1 MRKFTLLFITLSVLT
16 FTNLNAQTAT
26 KFATAHV
33 ENGNGDTQSG
43 RMYRVNAGAS
53 RDGNGNS
60 NGAFGNI
67 GDWSVDLTISEKTPN
82 DAAASYGGDV
92 ARMDNGGFGAIARA
106 SFAAGNYTRA
116 HSLGAVAFGFV
127 TVAGKAEDRMGAG
140 PFNGIDGGNVG
151 QVAFGW
157 RSVASGNGAVAM
169 GHGSTASG
177 PFSLAIGNSN
187 TASGEG
193 SVTFGNGTNATSKG
207 GFAIGSH
214 NATSDA
220 AFIVGNGTDSNNP
233 SDAFTVF
240 NDGSAV
246 LSGDLTVNSD
256 MRLKANIISLGGT
269 LAKLLQID
277 GKSYVMKKDTS
288 KQKIGLLAQN
298 VQTVFP
304 ELVKEANDAG
314 GTLSVNYQGL
324 IPVLINAIKEQQ
336 AEIDELKKM
345 IKKSE

>member
-1 MRKFTLLFITLSVLT
+1 MKKFTLLFIVALA
-16 FTNLNAQTAT
+16 FIFIDANAQTAT

-43 RMYRVNAGAS
+43 RMYRVNAAAS

-67 GDWSVDLTISEKTPN
+67 GDWSVDFTISEKTPV
-82 DAAASYGGDV
+82 DAYNSYGNQNPSL
-92 ARMDNGGFGAIARA
+92 DNGGFGAIARA

-116 HSLGAVAFGFV
+116 HSLGAVAMGFL
-127 TVAGKAEDRMGAG
+127 TIAGQDGDRMGEG

-169 GHGSTASG
+169 GHGSTAAG
-177 PFSLAIGNSN
+177 AFSLAMGNGN
-187 TASGEG
+187 NATGEG
-193 SVTFGNGTNATSKG
+193 AVTFGLGTEASAQG
-207 GFAIGSH
+207 GFAVGKN
-214 NATSDA
+214 NATTDA
-220 AFIVGNGTDSNNP
+220 AFVVGNGADADNQ
-233 SDAFTVF
+233 SDAFVVNT
-240 NDGSAV
+240 DGSAV

-256 MRLKANIISLGGT
+256 MRLKANIISLGST

-277 GKSYVMKKDTS
+277 GKSYVMKTDES
-288 KQKIGLLAQN
+288 KQKIGLLAQD
-298 VQTVFP
+298 VQAVYP
-304 ELVKEANDAG
+304 ELVKEANNEE

-336 AEIDELKKM
+336 VEINELKRL
-345 IKKSE
+345 IKKD

>member
-1 MRKFTLLFITLSVLT
+1 MKKFTLLFIVALA
-16 FTNLNAQTAT
+16 FIFIDANAQTAT

-67 GDWSVDLTISEKTPN
+67 GDWSVDFTISEKTPV
-82 DAAASYGGDV
+82 DAYNSYGNQNPSL
-92 ARMDNGGFGAIARA
+92 DNGGFGAIARA

-116 HSLGAVAFGFV
+116 HSLGSVAMGFL
-127 TVAGKAEDRMGAG
+127 TIAGQDGDRMGEG

-169 GHGSTASG
+169 GHGSTAAG
-177 PFSLAIGNSN
+177 AFSLAMGNGN
-187 TASGEG
+187 NATGEG
-193 SVTFGNGTNATSKG
+193 AVTFGLGTEASAQG
-207 GFAIGSH
+207 GFAVGKN
-214 NATSDA
+214 NATTDA
-220 AFIVGNGTDSNNP
+220 AFVVGNGADANNK
-233 SDAFTVF
+233 SDAFVV
-240 NDGSAV
+240 NSDGSAV

-256 MRLKANIISLGGT
+256 MRLKANIISLGST

-277 GKSYVMKKDTS
+277 GKSYVMKTDES
-288 KQKIGLLAQN
+288 KQKIGLLAQD
-298 VQTVFP
+298 VQAVYP
-304 ELVKEANDAG
+304 ELVKEANNEE

-336 AEIDELKKM
+336 VEINELKRL
-345 IKKSE
+345 IKKD

>member
-1 MRKFTLLFITLSVLT
+1 MKKFTLLFIVALA
-16 FTNLNAQTAT
+16 FIFIDANAQTAT

-67 GDWSVDLTISEKTPN
+67 GDWSVDFTISEKTPV
-82 DAAASYGGDV
+82 DAYNSYGNQNPSL
-92 ARMDNGGFGAIARA
+92 DNGGFGAIARA

-116 HSLGAVAFGFV
+116 HSLGSVAMGFL
-127 TVAGKAEDRMGAG
+127 TIAGQDGDRMGEG

-169 GHGSTASG
+169 GHGSTAAG
-177 PFSLAIGNSN
+177 AFSLAMGNGN
-187 TASGEG
+187 NATGEG
-193 SVTFGNGTNATSKG
+193 AVTFGLGTEASAQG
-207 GFAIGSH
+207 GFAVGKN
-214 NATSDA
+214 NATTDA
-220 AFIVGNGTDSNNP
+220 AFVVGNGADANNK
-233 SDAFTVF
+233 SDAFVV
-240 NDGSAV
+240 NSDGSAV

-256 MRLKANIISLGGT
+256 MRLKANIISLGST

-277 GKSYVMKKDTS
+277 GKSYVMKTDES
-288 KQKIGLLAQN
+288 KQKIGLLAQD
-298 VQTVFP
+298 VQAVYP
-304 ELVKEANDAG
+304 ELVKQANNEE

-336 AEIDELKKM
+336 AEIDELKRL
-345 IKKSE
+345 IKKH

>member
-1 MRKFTLLFITLSVLT
+1 MKKFTLLFIAALAFI
-16 FTNLNAQTAT
+16 FTDANAQTAT

-53 RDGNGNS
+53 RGVNGNS

-67 GDWSVDLTISEKTPN
+67 GDWSVDLTISEQSPN
-82 DAAASYGGDV
+82 SAASNYGGDV
-92 ARMDNGGFGAIARA
+92 ARMDNGGFGALASA

-116 HSLGAVAFGFV
+116 HSLGSVAFGFV
-127 TVAGKAEDRMGAG
+127 TIAGIEGDRMGAG

-169 GHGSTASG
+169 GHGSTAAG
-177 PFSLAIGNSN
+177 AFSLAMGNGN
-187 TASGEG
+187 NATGVGA
-193 SVTFGNGTNATSKG
+193 VTFGLGTVASAEG
-207 GFAIGSH
+207 GFAIGKN
-214 NATSDA
+214 NATTDA
-220 AFIVGNGTDSNNP
+220 AFIVGNGADAANK
-233 SDAFTVF
+233 SDALVINT
-240 NDGSAV
+240 DGSAV
-246 LSGDLTVNSD
+246 FSGDVTVNSD
-256 MRLKANIISLGGT
+256 MRLKANIISLGST

-277 GKSYVMKKDTS
+277 GKSYVMKTDES
-288 KQKIGLLAQN
+288 KQKIGLLAQD
-298 VQTVFP
+298 VKAVYP
-304 ELVKEANDAG
+304 ELVKQANNEE

-336 AEIDELKKM
+336 AEIDELKRL
-345 IKKSE
+345 IKKH

>member
-1 MRKFTLLFITLSVLT
+1 MKKFTLLFIATLAFT
-16 FTNLNAQTAT
+16 FTDANAQTAT
-26 KFATAHV
+26 KLAVAHV
-33 ENGNGDTQSG
+33 ENGSGDTQSG
-43 RMYRVNAGAS
+43 RMYRANAGAS

-60 NGAFGNI
+60 NAAFGNI
-67 GDWSVDLTISEKTPN
+67 GDWSVDLTISEKTPAQ
-82 DAAASYGGDV
+82 AAADFGGDV

-116 HSLGAVAFGFV
+116 HSLGSVAFGFV
-127 TVAGKAEDRMGAG
+127 TVAGNEADRMGAG

-177 PFSLAIGNSN
+177 AFSITTGNGN

-193 SVTFGNGTNATSKG
+193 AVAFGLGTQATGQGTVAIGKNNAT
-207 GFAIGSH
+207 
-214 NATSDA
+214 TDA
-220 AFIVGNGTDSNNP
+220 AFVVGNGADAGNQ
-233 SDAFTVF
+233 SDAFIVNT
-240 NDGSAV
+240 DGSAV
-246 LSGDLTVNSD
+246 FSGDVTVNSD
-256 MRLKANIISLGGT
+256 MRLKANIISLGST

-277 GKSYVMKKDTS
+277 GKSYVMKKNTS
-288 KQKIGLLAQN
+288 EQKIGLLAQD
-298 VQTVFP
+298 VQAVYP
-304 ELVKEANDAG
+304 ELVKQANNEE

-336 AEIDELKKM
+336 SEIDELKRL
-345 IKKSE
+345 IKKD

>member
-1 MRKFTLLFITLSVLT
+1 MKKFTLLFIVALA
-16 FTNLNAQTAT
+16 FIFIDANAQTAT

-67 GDWSVDLTISEKTPN
+67 GDWSVDFTISEKTPV
-82 DAAASYGGDV
+82 DAYNSYGNQNPSL
-92 ARMDNGGFGAIARA
+92 DNGGFGAIARA

-116 HSLGAVAFGFV
+116 HSLGSVAMGFL
-127 TVAGKAEDRMGAG
+127 TIAGQDGDRMGEG

-169 GHGSTASG
+169 GHGSTAAG
-177 PFSLAIGNSN
+177 AFSLAMGNGN
-187 TASGEG
+187 NATGEG
-193 SVTFGNGTNATSKG
+193 AVTFGLGTEASAQG
-207 GFAIGSH
+207 GFAVGKN
-214 NATSDA
+214 NATTDA
-220 AFIVGNGTDSNNP
+220 AFVVGNGADANNK
-233 SDAFTVF
+233 SDAFVV
-240 NDGSAV
+240 NSDGSAV

-256 MRLKANIISLGGT
+256 MRLKANIISLGST

-277 GKSYVMKKDTS
+277 GKSYVMKTDES
-288 KQKIGLLAQN
+288 KQKIGLLAQD
-298 VQTVFP
+298 VQAVYP
-304 ELVKEANDAG
+304 ELVKQANNEE

-336 AEIDELKKM
+336 VEINELKRL
-345 IKKSE
+345 IKKD

>member
-1 MRKFTLLFITLSVLT
+1 MKKFTLLFIAALAFI
-16 FTNLNAQTAT
+16 FTDANAQTAT

-53 RDGNGNS
+53 RDVNGNS

-67 GDWSVDLTISEKTPN
+67 GDWSVDLTISEQSPN
-82 DAAASYGGDV
+82 SAASNYGGDV
-92 ARMDNGGFGAIARA
+92 ARMDNGGFGALARA

-116 HSLGAVAFGFV
+116 HSLGSVAFGFV
-127 TVAGKAEDRMGAG
+127 TIAGIEGDRMGAG

-169 GHGSTASG
+169 GHGSTAAG
-177 PFSLAIGNSN
+177 AFSLAMGNGN
-187 TASGEG
+187 NATGVGA
-193 SVTFGNGTNATSKG
+193 VTFGLGTVASAEG
-207 GFAIGSH
+207 GFAIGKN
-214 NATSDA
+214 NATTDA
-220 AFIVGNGTDSNNP
+220 AFIVGNGADAANK
-233 SDAFTVF
+233 SDALVINT
-240 NDGSAV
+240 DGSAV
-246 LSGDLTVNSD
+246 FSGDVTVNSD
-256 MRLKANIISLGGT
+256 MRLKANIISLGST

-277 GKSYVMKKDTS
+277 GKSYVMKTDES
-288 KQKIGLLAQN
+288 KQKIGLLAQD
-298 VQTVFP
+298 VKAVYP
-304 ELVKEANDAG
+304 ELVKQANNEE

-336 AEIDELKKM
+336 AEIDELKRL
-345 IKKSE
+345 IKKH

>member
-1 MRKFTLLFITLSVLT
+1 MKKFTLLFIAALAFI
-16 FTNLNAQTAT
+16 FTDANAQTAT

-157 RSVASGNGAVAM
+157 KSVASGNGAVAM
-169 GHGSTASG
+169 GHGSTAAG
-177 PFSLAIGNSN
+177 AFSLAMGNGN
-187 TASGEG
+187 NATGEG
-193 SVTFGNGTNATSKG
+193 AVTFGLGTEASAQGGVAIGKNNAT
-207 GFAIGSH
+207 
-214 NATSDA
+214 TDA
-220 AFIVGNGTDSNNP
+220 AFVVGNGADANNK
-233 SDAFTVF
+233 SDALVV
-240 NDGSAV
+240 NADGSAV
-246 LSGDLTVNSD
+246 FSGDITVNSD
-256 MRLKANIISLGGT
+256 MRLKANIISLGST

-277 GKSYVMKKDTS
+277 GKSYVMKTDES
-288 KQKIGLLAQN
+288 KQKIGLLAQD
-298 VQTVFP
+298 VQAVYP
-304 ELVKEANDAG
+304 ELVKQANNEE

-336 AEIDELKKM
+336 AEIDELKRL
-345 IKKSE
+345 IKKH

>member
-1 MRKFTLLFITLSVLT
+1 MKKFTLLFIVALAFI
-16 FTNLNAQTAT
+16 FTDANAQTAT

-33 ENGNGDTQSG
+33 ENENGDTQSG

-67 GDWSVDLTISEKTPN
+67 GDWSVDLTISEQSPN
-82 DAAASYGGDV
+82 SAASNYGGDV

-116 HSLGAVAFGFV
+116 HSLGSVAFGFV
-127 TVAGKAEDRMGAG
+127 TVAGQEADRMEAG
-140 PFNGIDGGNVG
+140 PFNGISGDNVG

-169 GHGSTASG
+169 GHGSTAAG
-177 PFSLAIGNSN
+177 AFSLAMGNGN
-187 TASGEG
+187 NATGEG
-193 SVTFGNGTNATSKG
+193 AVTFGLGTEASAQGGVAIGKNNAT
-207 GFAIGSH
+207 
-214 NATSDA
+214 TDA
-220 AFIVGNGTDSNNP
+220 AFIVGNGADAANK
-233 SDAFTVF
+233 SDAFVV
-240 NDGSAV
+240 NMDGSAV
-246 LSGDLTVNSD
+246 FSGDVTVNSD
-256 MRLKANIISLGGT
+256 MRLKANIISLGST

-277 GKSYVMKKDTS
+277 GKSYVMKTDES
-288 KQKIGLLAQN
+288 KQKIGLLAQD
-298 VQTVFP
+298 VQAVYP
-304 ELVKEANDAG
+304 ELVKQANNEE

-336 AEIDELKKM
+336 AEIDELKRL
-345 IKKSE
+345 IKKH